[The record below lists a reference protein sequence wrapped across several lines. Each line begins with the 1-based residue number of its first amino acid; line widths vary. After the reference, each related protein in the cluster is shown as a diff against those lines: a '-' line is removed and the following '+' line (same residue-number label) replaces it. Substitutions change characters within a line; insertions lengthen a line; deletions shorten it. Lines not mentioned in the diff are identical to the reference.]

1 MTLIDG
7 KAVSEQVKQ
16 EIAAEV
22 AEIVAKGGSVLI

>member
-7 KAVSEQVKQ
+7 KAVAEQIKQ

-22 AEIVAKGGSVLI
+22 QQIVASGG